1 MLSKN
6 VFIYFIIF
14 AFLFFVPFVICEGEE
29 ICEGAT
35 SNNRYE
41 CFKKSSSNKL
51 CCYDNGQCHEL
62 DSLKKNT
69 KNYDCGIVNN
79 NVEEY
84 EFSIYH
90 PISSDEND
98 IGFQTCGAKKPKK
111 KKDCTDYSQLTNS
124 CCYFYGNG
132 IDGCNSIGKKY
143 SGPNEEIKIK
153 INDDLTV
160 TYECNGN
167 FLNTILNNFFGFF
180 LFLYLLF

>member
-14 AFLFFVPFVICEGEE
+14 AFLFFVPFVICVGEE
-29 ICEGAT
+29 CKGA
-35 SNNRYE
+35 SDNRYE
-41 CFKKSSSNKL
+41 CFKYSSSNEL
-51 CCYDNGQCHEL
+51 CCYKSGQKCQVIKKLSENPDNL
-62 DSLKKNT
+62 
-69 KNYDCGIVNN
+69 DCGIVNN
-79 NVEEY
+79 NVGEY

-90 PISSDEND
+90 PISSNENK

-132 IDGCNSIGKKY
+132 IDGCYSIGKKY
-143 SGPNEEIKIK
+143 SGPNEEINIK
-153 INDDLTV
+153 INDHLTV